1 MFNSLSTVRDY
12 IKSAFEKCLPAK
24 HELLR
29 KQLNVIIDQAK
40 RTDMIDYIDWTER
53 DLPSACEDTKN
64 PKATT
69 LFHKTENKIIRRIG
83 NIELTAEEAIK
94 RAQRAQRFQSE
105 PSSVTVTPPTVKKKK
120 KHITPIVWDLDSVSD
135 QPIIGTS
142 TALEKP
148 YFRLTSAADPST
160 VRPLGV
166 LEQTFK
172 LLRKKWR
179 KEANYSYICEQ
190 FKSMRQDLTVQRIQ
204 NEFTVKVYETH
215 ARIALEKGDIGEYN
229 QCQTQLKYLYE
240 QGVDGCED
248 EFLAYRILYML
259 FSRNQSDL
267 NAMMEEMCDIG
278 LNNQAECVQHALM
291 VRSSLAKGNYH
302 KFFRLYENAPNMGGY
317 LIDQFANR
325 ERIDSLIVICKA
337 YKMSI
342 PLSYIAKELSFDSV
356 SRLLR
361 FLNESGVYPVSNV
374 LDTKTTLPIL
384 QAKKEEDI
392 VIVKET
398 KIIEKAV
405 NNDEN
410 IFHPHTLTV
419 LVVVLGLMF
428 YAAIR
433 SNYENTGESIRLG
446 ILAAIVCFVLIGMVH
461 FPDGPFVRPSKPIWR
476 AVLSLSVLYQ
486 LFLVFL
492 LFLNKDDARQFM
504 KYYDPGLGIVLPERS
519 YAESCDLSWDNIKN
533 QMDLFVVAHA
543 LGWFAKALIL
553 RDYWFCWII
562 SVSFELCEYSL
573 QHQLNNF
580 AECWWDHWI
589 LDVLLCNWL
598 GIHVGMKFCQYFS
611 CKEYSWVGFR
621 QIKTLRGKAKRAV
634 QQFTPKEWTRYE
646 WKTTSSPKNYFGTVL
661 LLIVFLQCELN
672 CFYLKSL
679 LWIPPEHPLNTY
691 RLILLFFFALPGA
704 REVYQY
710 VSDNSTQR
718 LGAHAWLLIF
728 NIMTE
733 TLICLKFSENEF
745 HESAPII
752 VKIGW
757 SIIVVFGIHL
767 KTIKV
772 IRLDLVLENFNIY
785 AYYHIHD
792 ISFIQ
797 ARYVHW
803 IFSSAIT
810 ILLVVF
816 VINEERDSPI
826 DPIVTESGRILSG
839 EKWASL
845 YSKIMF
851 SWVNVMMKKGNLTTL
866 NEQDLLELPP
876 ENCTKNVLQFYR
888 LQGKSKMAW
897 NLLSAFKGPLFIQF
911 FYCIGWS
918 ILMFGPPYFLNN
930 IIKYIEHGEEP
941 ASSAYLYV
949 LGLLL
954 TSSIQSLCYQQA
966 LYIGRTLGIRIQ
978 SIVIGEVYSKSLRR
992 RDESG
997 VEKTEENKSKGNVN
1011 NLLSVDSQKMGE
1023 LTAYIFYIYC
1033 FPIQIAICIW
1043 SLYKLLGTS
1052 SLYGVVIMILSQP
1065 LTYYLS
1071 RRFQKLHHNVMAFTD
1086 KRIRIMNELLSAI
1099 RIVKFFAWEEQL
1111 RSRVVDARDEELKAI
1126 RSRLYSFMYIGNAW
1140 FLIPIMIMVT
1150 VFYMYTREN
1159 ILTASTAFTALALFN
1174 NFKTTMDEF
1183 PLITSF
1189 ILQANVSLGRIE
1201 KFLKEDEVQ
1210 SKSANS
1216 SDLIGFVDNAS
1227 FSWDHNCST
1236 THIRDLNVTFPRNK
1250 LSVICGP
1257 TGSGKTTLLASLLGE
1272 TYCVSGAA
1280 LLPRKQSSTLGGAVS
1295 GVAYVAQTAWLQNC
1309 SIRDN
1314 ILFGLPY
1321 DDERYQKILY
1331 MTALTRDLEILEFG
1345 DQTEVGERGITLSGG
1360 QKQRVAIARAVY
1372 SQADIVILDDCLS
1385 AVDAHTAKHL
1395 YEHCLKGEYMKYR
1408 TVLLVTH
1415 HVALCIR
1422 GAGYVVVLNE
1432 SGLVTAQGKPLDVI
1446 KSGLLGDE
1454 LTEEVFMSAR
1464 EEEAVDGPIPKVPHK
1479 IISKINK
1486 PGAGKLVHDEK
1497 RAEGSVKWS
1506 VYGTYYYASGG
1517 MIFWISVILLFCLAQ
1532 GAVLGQDYWI
1542 KIWSA
1547 AYDNVTNLLQTF
1559 LLVPIDAFEKK
1570 INIGY
1575 YLSIYFLIGILAL
1588 VLTITRSLVLF
1599 NGSLNASRRI
1609 HMQLLDRLLGAKVR
1623 FFDTTPVGRIVNRFS
1638 SDLETI
1644 DQNVASSL
1652 SFLLYS
1658 VIATISVI
1666 LLVSVITPAFILPGI
1681 CIAYLFKVI
1690 GLYYLN
1696 ASRDLKRLNSVSRS
1710 PVYIQFNETING
1722 VATIRAFGAQT
1733 RFVHENWKR
1742 IDANNRP
1749 FIWMWATNRWLHC
1762 RVDVLG
1768 AFVGFCTGIV
1778 LVLSR
1783 DWIQPGLA
1791 GLSLSYALTFTH
1803 HVLWVVRMYA
1813 LNEMNMNAIERVH
1826 EYLDIDQEP
1835 KTAEIV
1841 PSPSWPES
1849 GLVEVENLVM
1859 KYSPESPAVLHNVS
1873 FKTRPREKI
1882 GIVGRTGSGKSTL
1895 ALSLF
1900 RFMEPVEGRI
1910 LIDGHDIHKLALNE
1924 LRSRL
1929 TIIPQDP
1936 VLFSGTLRS
1945 NLDPFNQYDDSILW
1959 AALRRAHLIDHANTE
1974 ETIINLDSPVMENG
1988 SNWSQGQRQ
1997 LIALARALVKRT
2009 SLILLDEATSSVDFD
2024 TDHKIQET
2032 IRNEF
2037 KDSTLLCIA
2046 HRIRTV
2052 ADYDRILVLDHGQVM
2067 EFDTPYNLMTKEGSI
2082 FQQMCLRSGEYQEL
2096 LAIAQQKH

>member
-1 MFNSLSTVRDY
+1 MT
-12 IKSAFEKCLPAK
+12 
-24 HELLR
+24 
-29 KQLNVIIDQAK
+29 
-40 RTDMIDYIDWTER
+40 
-53 DLPSACEDTKN
+53 TK
-64 PKATT
+64 
-69 LFHKTENKIIRRIG
+69 E
-83 NIELTAEEAIK
+83 
-94 RAQRAQRFQSE
+94 
-105 PSSVTVTPPTVKKKK
+105 
-120 KHITPIVWDLDSVSD
+120 
-135 QPIIGTS
+135 
-142 TALEKP
+142 
-148 YFRLTSAADPST
+148 
-160 VRPLGV
+160 
-166 LEQTFK
+166 
-172 LLRKKWR
+172 
-179 KEANYSYICEQ
+179 
-190 FKSMRQDLTVQRIQ
+190 
-204 NEFTVKVYETH
+204 
-215 ARIALEKGDIGEYN
+215 
-229 QCQTQLKYLYE
+229 
-240 QGVDGCED
+240 
-248 EFLAYRILYML
+248 
-259 FSRNQSDL
+259 
-267 NAMMEEMCDIG
+267 
-278 LNNQAECVQHALM
+278 
-291 VRSSLAKGNYH
+291 
-302 KFFRLYENAPNMGGY
+302 
-317 LIDQFANR
+317 
-325 ERIDSLIVICKA
+325 
-337 YKMSI
+337 
-342 PLSYIAKELSFDSV
+342 
-356 SRLLR
+356 
-361 FLNESGVYPVSNV
+361 
-374 LDTKTTLPIL
+374 
-384 QAKKEEDI
+384 EEDI

-461 FPDGPFVRPSKPIWR
+461 FPDGPFVRPI
-476 AVLSLSVLYQ
+476 
-486 LFLVFL
+486 FL

-757 SIIVVFGIHL
+757 SITNPCSDKL
-767 KTIKV
+767 NIKNCDIWRIYSTHHQE
-772 IRLDLVLENFNIY
+772 IRLPITGYTNYGITQNSDGVSDSSTDILIENSKTFQSTLSLYSIYTNWARFILSIVQLWFVVSIRKSLDQGQLDSTIEVNIY

-797 ARYVHW
+797 ARYAHW

-810 ILLVVF
+810 ILLIVF
-816 VINEERDSPI
+816 VINEERDSPTG
-826 DPIVTESGRILSG
+826 PIVTESGRILSG

-897 NLLSAFKGPLFIQF
+897 SLLSAFKYPLFIQF

-930 IIKYIEHGEEP
+930 IIKYIEHGKEP

-949 LGLLL
+949 LGLFL

-997 VEKTEENKSKGNVN
+997 IEKTEENKSKGNVN

-1071 RRFQKLHHNVMAFTD
+1071 RRFQKLHHNVMTFTD

-1099 RIVKFFAWEEQL
+1099 RIVKFFAWEKQL

-1140 FLIPIMIMVT
+1140 FLIPTMIMVA

-1210 SKSANS
+1210 PKSANS

-1227 FSWDHNCST
+1227 FSWDHDCST

-1272 TYCVSGAA
+1272 TYCASGAA
-1280 LLPRKQSSTLGGAVS
+1280 LLPRKQSSLLGGAVS

-1321 DDERYQKILY
+1321 DEERYQKILY

-1395 YEHCLKGEYMKYR
+1395 YEYS
-1408 TVLLVTH
+1408 
-1415 HVALCIR
+1415 LCIR

-1454 LTEEVFMSAR
+1454 LTEEVFMNAR

-1479 IISKINK
+1479 IINKINIA
-1486 PGAGKLVHDEK
+1486 GAGKLVHDEK

-1517 MIFWISVILLFCLAQ
+1517 MMFWISVILLFCLAQ

-1559 LLVPIDAFEKK
+1559 LLVSIDAFEKK
-1570 INIGY
+1570 INVGY

-1666 LLVSVITPAFILPGI
+1666 LLVSAITPAFILPGI

-1710 PVYIQFNETING
+1710 PIYIQFNETING
-1722 VATIRAFGAQT
+1722 VATIRAFGAQS

-1768 AFVGFCTGIV
+1768 AFVGLCTGIV

-1813 LNEMNMNAIERVH
+1813 VNEMNMNAIERVH

-1945 NLDPFNQYDDSILW
+1945 NLDPFNQYDDSVLW
-1959 AALRRAHLIDHANTE
+1959 TALKRAHLIDHTNTE

-1988 SNWSQGQRQ
+1988 NNWSQGQRQ

-2024 TDHKIQET
+2024 TDHQIQET

-2037 KDSTLLCIA
+2037 RDSTLLCIA

-2096 LAIAQQKH
+2096 LAIAQQKR